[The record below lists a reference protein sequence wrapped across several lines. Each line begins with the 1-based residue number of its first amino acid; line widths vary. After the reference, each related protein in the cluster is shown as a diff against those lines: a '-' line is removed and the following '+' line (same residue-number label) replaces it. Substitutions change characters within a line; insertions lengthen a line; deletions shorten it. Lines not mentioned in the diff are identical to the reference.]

1 MEVEWYRVCIQ
12 PRSWPELW
20 IKPVKPF
27 ALRVYIK
34 SATLD
39 SLQRC
44 LTQVE
49 QSVDRPGTKQV
60 VDRYAQ
66 YNVRQEKKNNNP
78 PPPTENAVP
87 AISKDSSLLLFKRDG
102 GRTTLNMQPE
112 RHNRRKSISA
122 LEKPRKNKDLRPT
135 NFHQSFPSTLSL
147 THFAKKGSLQMHI
160 TLFRFLLGKK
170 FSGKVFFSLLCV
182 DLSQRIPWA
191 SGWNGMKCGWKK
203 GI

>member
-1 MEVEWYRVCIQ
+1 MDVLGKGHELKYQPAPLEKYSYLPFISYIQTWRSFLHQQQHTPKQRPAPLKIPTEHTECLTKVFTPLSSRCSQCFNGILVRNCDMEVEWYRVCFQ
-12 PRSWPELW
+12 PRSWPELR

-66 YNVRQEKKNNNP
+66 YNVRQEKKQKTP
-78 PPPTENAVP
+78 RLKTQYQRSVKTVVCFSSTETVA
-87 AISKDSSLLLFKRDG
+87 
-102 GRTTLNMQPE
+102 GRL
-112 RHNRRKSISA
+112 
-122 LEKPRKNKDLRPT
+122 
-135 NFHQSFPSTLSL
+135 
-147 THFAKKGSLQMHI
+147 
-160 TLFRFLLGKK
+160 
-170 FSGKVFFSLLCV
+170 
-182 DLSQRIPWA
+182 
-191 SGWNGMKCGWKK
+191 
-203 GI
+203 